1 MPRTLLPAFATTVV
15 IVLGCGRDECCA
27 GSGRAPDHP
36 TSDSAYEAA
45 YTGAAFHTSNATR
58 LAAEAAEAGDVLG
71 VQIALQHTPT
81 LASAVMVR
89 LPAGVDLMEV
99 SAGFQDLGQFV
110 AAVNASRTLGIP
122 MRDLKRRM
130 VADRMPLLLALQDIR
145 PKSNYRAAARR
156 AEEEAAAMMAP
167 AQAPTLTLA
176 TGKG

>member
-1 MPRTLLPAFATTVV
+1 
-15 IVLGCGRDECCA
+15 
-27 GSGRAPDHP
+27 
-36 TSDSAYEAA
+36 
-45 YTGAAFHTSNATR
+45 
-58 LAAEAAEAGDVLG
+58 
-71 VQIALQHTPT
+71 
-81 LASAVMVR
+81 MVR

-99 SAGFQDLGQFV
+99 SAGFQNLGQFV

-167 AQAPTLTLA
+167 GQTPTLTLA